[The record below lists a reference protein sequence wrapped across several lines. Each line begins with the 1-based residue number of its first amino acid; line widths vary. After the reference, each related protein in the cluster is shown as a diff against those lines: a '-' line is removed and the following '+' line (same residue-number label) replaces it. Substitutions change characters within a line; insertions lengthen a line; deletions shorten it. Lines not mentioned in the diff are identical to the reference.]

1 MEKNG
6 KNQGAES
13 LLARRIARA
22 SKGLNFVSENDA
34 PVVPFFADQP
44 GESVRSAVRKAAGDP
59 PEELIEETDAK
70 RFFDRLTCDREWYN
84 ASQKKNAAGF
94 KRLQKLLEEELTD
107 LRVFRVGN
115 VKLKIYVVGLDPDG
129 NLAGVLTEAI
139 ETS

>member
-6 KNQGAES
+6 ENQVAES

-34 PVVPFFADQP
+34 PVVPSFAEQP
-44 GESVRSAVRKAAGDP
+44 GESVRRAVKKAAGDP

-70 RFFDRLTCDREWYN
+70 RFFDRLTRDRAWYN

-94 KRLQKLLEEELTD
+94 KRLQKLLEEELSD
-107 LRVFRVGN
+107 LKVFRIGN
-115 VKLKIYVVGLDPDG
+115 VKLKIYIVDVDPDG